1 MEQLN
6 KVELRGNVGSYKLQT
21 VGEKQV
27 IRFTLATNYAYKDKT
42 GAAQIETTWHNVVAW
57 KGKGMECIDKIE
69 KGSKIYVL
77 GRIRC
82 ERYMGL
88 DDVERNTYEILAKK
102 IEVVNNEEQLSYEM

>member
-42 GAAQIETTWHNVVAW
+42 GAAQIETT
-57 KGKGMECIDKIE
+57 C
-69 KGSKIYVL
+69 YV
-77 GRIRC
+77 
-82 ERYMGL
+82 
-88 DDVERNTYEILAKK
+88 K
-102 IEVVNNEEQLSYEM
+102 